1 MNNKYIHLLAIS
13 LILLV
18 VASCSNSKRYKISK
32 GKVGQISKK
41 TTVKDL
47 DKLFENDS
55 IVKNLSEGSMGDNY
69 FQDDDEYMIYD
80 QEGKLLLTLIPKDQH
95 DSTSTIKSIEIHDP
109 RFSTETGLNL
119 NSKFVEINANNRIN
133 RVESTL
139 KSATLFI
146 DELNATIVI
155 DKEELGLQEYSTQK
169 VSLDQIPDLAKIK
182 SFIIWFQ

>member
-1 MNNKYIHLLAIS
+1 MNSKYIHLLAVG

-80 QEGKLLLTLIPKDQH
+80 QKGKLLLTLIPKDQH

>member
-13 LILLV
+13 LIFLV

>member
-109 RFSTETGLNL
+109 RFSTETGLNF

-155 DKEELGLQEYSTQK
+155 DKEELGMQEYSTQK

>member
-95 DSTSTIKSIEIHDP
+95 DSTSTIKSIKIHDP

-146 DELNATIVI
+146 DELNATIAI

>member
-109 RFSTETGLNL
+109 RFSNETGLNF

>member
-1 MNNKYIHLLAIS
+1 MNSKHLNLLAVS
-13 LILLV
+13 LILLF

-32 GKVGQISKK
+32 GNVGQISKK

-47 DKLFENDS
+47 DKIFENDS
-55 IVKNLSEGSMGDNY
+55 IVKNLSEGSMGDDY
-69 FQDDDEYMIYD
+69 FQDDDEYIVYD

-155 DKEELGLQEYSTQK
+155 DKEELGLKEYSTQK

-182 SFIIWFQ
+182 SFVIWFQ

>member
-32 GKVGQISKK
+32 GIVGQISKK

>member
-13 LILLV
+13 LIFLV

-69 FQDDDEYMIYD
+69 FQDDDEYIIYD

>member
-1 MNNKYIHLLAIS
+1 
-13 LILLV
+13 
-18 VASCSNSKRYKISK
+18 
-32 GKVGQISKK
+32 
-41 TTVKDL
+41 
-47 DKLFENDS
+47 
-55 IVKNLSEGSMGDNY
+55 MGDNY

>member
-80 QEGKLLLTLIPKDQH
+80 QKGKLLLTLIPKDQH

-182 SFIIWFQ
+182 SFVIWFQ

>member
-1 MNNKYIHLLAIS
+1 MKITYIKLFTTIF
-13 LILLV
+13 ILSLV
-18 VASCSNSKRYKISK
+18 VSCSNSKRFKISK
-32 GKVGQISKK
+32 GAVGQITKK
-41 TTVKDL
+41 TMVKDL
-47 DKLFENDS
+47 ESIFKNDS
-55 IVKNLSEGSMGDNY
+55 IVKNLSEGSMGDDY
-69 FQDDDEYMIYD
+69 FQDDDEYLIYD
-80 QEGKLLLTLIPKDQH
+80 TEGKLLLTLIPKDQH

-109 RFSTETGLNL
+109 RFTTETGLNL
-119 NSKFVEINANNRIN
+119 NSKFVDINANNRIN

-155 DKEELGLQEYSTQK
+155 DKEELGLQEFSTQK